1 MHFPVPAV
9 VYMSP
14 LSFRMRASTG
24 NAVIDMAVP
33 IKTKKLMKLTL
44 AYFGSFF
51 CIKRSGVL
59 SKVSKGDVA
68 NIMGLLL
75 NFVKDCDL

>member
-1 MHFPVPAV
+1 
-9 VYMSP
+9 
-14 LSFRMRASTG
+14 MRASTG

-33 IKTKKLMKLTL
+33 INTKKLMKLTL

-59 SKVSKGDVA
+59 SKMSQGDIA
-68 NIMGLLL
+68 HAMGMLL
-75 NFVKDCDL
+75 NVVKDCCKRKYSICSD

>member
-1 MHFPVPAV
+1 MISLSFYFLVRYLQYFPVPAV

-24 NAVIDMAVP
+24 NAVIDIAVP
-33 IKTKKLMKLTL
+33 MKTKKLMKLTL

-51 CIKRSGVL
+51 CIKGSEVFLVTVL
-59 SKVSKGDVA
+59 R
-68 NIMGLLL
+68 
-75 NFVKDCDL
+75 